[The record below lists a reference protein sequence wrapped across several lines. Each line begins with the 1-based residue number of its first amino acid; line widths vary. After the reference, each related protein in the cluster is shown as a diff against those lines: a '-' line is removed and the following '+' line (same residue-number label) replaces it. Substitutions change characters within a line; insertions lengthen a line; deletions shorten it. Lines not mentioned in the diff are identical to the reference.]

1 LIYLLSKFCEKN
13 AREMAR
19 GFFSYDPK
27 LTRII
32 TTRKGHRNEIL
43 LSVIGRRSIFST
55 TLIIKDVGLCIN
67 STLTS

>member
-1 LIYLLSKFCEKN
+1 
-13 AREMAR
+13 MAR

-43 LSVIGRRSIFST
+43 FS
-55 TLIIKDVGLCIN
+55 LVGKN
-67 STLTS
+67 PPQNLTPRLLGPPPVLLQLPDP